1 MIDWRSD
8 DWHVTELEFG
18 TLWCELQLENG
29 LVWLEW
35 NPRVFAYR
43 CGFSRNDEASRSTL
57 GFADSLEEAMG
68 IAEERGRRK
77 EKG

>member
-1 MIDWRSD
+1 MNDWEI
-8 DWHVTELEFG
+8 TELEFG

-43 CGFSRNDEASRSTL
+43 CGFSRGDEASRSTL
-57 GFADSLEEAMG
+57 GFADSLEDAMR
-68 IAEERGRRK
+68 IAEGRLER
-77 EKG
+77 